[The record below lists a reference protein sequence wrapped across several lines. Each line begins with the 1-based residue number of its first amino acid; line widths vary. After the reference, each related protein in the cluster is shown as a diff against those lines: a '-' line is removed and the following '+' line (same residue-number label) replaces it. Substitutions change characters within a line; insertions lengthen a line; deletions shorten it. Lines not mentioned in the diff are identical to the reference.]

1 MSIITGKSPLASVAE
16 RPIALPPNTRRERAV
31 SNRRLLKILAG
42 FVAELAS
49 ARDDMRN
56 HISDSRKTIVESQE
70 LMAQVNVMLERDKI
84 IGRRND
90 GH

>member
-1 MSIITGKSPLASVAE
+1 
-16 RPIALPPNTRRERAV
+16 V
-31 SNRRLLKILAG
+31 SNRRHLKILAG

-56 HISDSRKTIVESQE
+56 NISDSRKTIAESQE

-90 GH
+90 GR